1 MKTVSLR
8 QDQGIPGV
16 YGLLLLD
23 VVSRWGYNAET
34 LFSPFQLTSEQ
45 LAEPDFRIPVHTANE
60 LVKLASRLTG
70 EPGRMEQ
77 REMRRADIR
86 TDAAFNAGFD
96 AGAFG
101 EGDVFE
107 LRRFEHAGGMDACGT
122 GLDAPAAPDARVGI
136 DRGLGGADVDGELGG
151 RNDGVAGNQ
160 LLIAQQVAAKHPA
173 RATSLVSIMS
183 TSGDRRLPP
192 ATRDAQ
198 RALFARPANPH
209 DQNSIIEHSMKIW
222 GVIGSPGFPT
232 DPAELRA
239 RTQRSVA
246 RSYHP
251 QGVARQLVGILASGD
266 RSSDLK
272 TIRVPTLVIHGDCD
286 PLVRPAC
293 GEDTARKIPGARLR
307 IIKGMGHDMA
317 AWPVLADQILA
328 HVRAVGPSAKR
339 AGDGAPFPETP
350 PPGSASPPLRDP
362 GRS

>member
-1 MKTVSLR
+1 MPSVNAN
-8 QDQGIPGV
+8 GIKIEYESFGAEGAPAILLIM
-16 YGLLLLD
+16 GLGMQMIAWPD
-23 VVSRWGYNAET
+23 
-34 LFSPFQLTSEQ
+34 PFCQ
-45 LAEPDFRIPVHTANE
+45 
-60 LVKLASRLTG
+60 KLA
-70 EPGRMEQ
+70 
-77 REMRRADIR
+77 A
-86 TDAAFNAGFD
+86 AGFRVIRFDNRDIGLSTHFDDRGVPNMIWAFLKARIGLRVRGPYDLNDMAADTVGLMD
-96 AGAFG
+96 ALQLREAHVVGASM
-101 EGDVFE
+101 
-107 LRRFEHAGGMDACGT
+107 GGM
-122 GLDAPAAPDARVGI
+122 
-136 DRGLGGADVDGELGG
+136 
-151 RNDGVAGNQ
+151 
-160 LLIAQQVAAKHPA
+160 IAQQVAAKYPA
-173 RATSLVSIMS
+173 RAKSLVSIMS

-239 RTQRSVA
+239 RTQRAVA

-293 GEDTARKIPGARLR
+293 GEDTARKIPGATLR

-317 AWPVLADQILA
+317 AWPMLADQILG
-328 HVRAVGPSAKR
+328 HVRAVGP
-339 AGDGAPFPETP
+339 
-350 PPGSASPPLRDP
+350 
-362 GRS
+362 

>member
-1 MKTVSLR
+1 MPSVNAN
-8 QDQGIPGV
+8 GIKIEYESFGAESAPAILLIM
-16 YGLLLLD
+16 GLGMQMIAWPD
-23 VVSRWGYNAET
+23 
-34 LFSPFQLTSEQ
+34 PFCQ
-45 LAEPDFRIPVHTANE
+45 
-60 LVKLASRLTG
+60 KLA
-70 EPGRMEQ
+70 
-77 REMRRADIR
+77 A
-86 TDAAFNAGFD
+86 AGFRVIRFD
-96 AGAFG
+96 NRDIGLSTHFDDRGVPNMIWAF
-101 EGDVFE
+101 
-107 LRRFEHAGGMDACGT
+107 LK
-122 GLDAPAAPDARVGI
+122 ARVGLKV
-136 DRGLGGADVDGELGG
+136 RGPYDLNDMAADTVGLMDALQLREAHVVGASMGGM
-151 RNDGVAGNQ
+151 
-160 LLIAQQVAAKHPA
+160 IAQQVAAKYPA
-173 RATSLVSIMS
+173 RARSLVSIMS

-317 AWPVLADQILA
+317 AWPILADQILG
-328 HVRAVGPSAKR
+328 HVRAH
-339 AGDGAPFPETP
+339 
-350 PPGSASPPLRDP
+350 
-362 GRS
+362 

>member
-1 MKTVSLR
+1 MPSASAN
-8 QDQGIPGV
+8 GIKIEYESFGAESAPAILLIM
-16 YGLLLLD
+16 GLGMQMIAWPD
-23 VVSRWGYNAET
+23 
-34 LFSPFQLTSEQ
+34 PFCQ
-45 LAEPDFRIPVHTANE
+45 
-60 LVKLASRLTG
+60 KLA
-70 EPGRMEQ
+70 
-77 REMRRADIR
+77 A
-86 TDAAFNAGFD
+86 AGFRVIRFD
-96 AGAFG
+96 NRDIGLSTHFDDRGVPNMIWAF
-101 EGDVFE
+101 
-107 LRRFEHAGGMDACGT
+107 LK
-122 GLDAPAAPDARVGI
+122 ARVGLKV
-136 DRGLGGADVDGELGG
+136 RGPYDLNDMAADTVGLMDALQLREAHVVGASMGGM
-151 RNDGVAGNQ
+151 
-160 LLIAQQVAAKHPA
+160 IAQQVAAKYPA
-173 RATSLVSIMS
+173 RAKSLVSIMS

-239 RTQRSVA
+239 RTQRAVA

-293 GEDTARKIPGARLR
+293 GEDTARKIPGATLR

-317 AWPVLADQILA
+317 AWPMLADQILG
-328 HVRAVGPSAKR
+328 HVRAVGP
-339 AGDGAPFPETP
+339 
-350 PPGSASPPLRDP
+350 
-362 GRS
+362 

>member
-1 MKTVSLR
+1 MPSVNAN
-8 QDQGIPGV
+8 GIKIEYESFGAESAPAILLIM
-16 YGLLLLD
+16 GLGMQMIAWPD
-23 VVSRWGYNAET
+23 
-34 LFSPFQLTSEQ
+34 PFCQ
-45 LAEPDFRIPVHTANE
+45 
-60 LVKLASRLTG
+60 KLA
-70 EPGRMEQ
+70 
-77 REMRRADIR
+77 A
-86 TDAAFNAGFD
+86 AGFRVIRFDNRDIGLSTHFDDRGVPNMIWAFLKARIGLRVRGPYDLNDMAADTVGLMD
-96 AGAFG
+96 ALQLREAHVVGASM
-101 EGDVFE
+101 
-107 LRRFEHAGGMDACGT
+107 GGM
-122 GLDAPAAPDARVGI
+122 
-136 DRGLGGADVDGELGG
+136 
-151 RNDGVAGNQ
+151 
-160 LLIAQQVAAKHPA
+160 IAQQVAAKYPA
-173 RATSLVSIMS
+173 RARSLVSIMS

-293 GEDTARKIPGARLR
+293 GEDTARKIPGAKLS

-317 AWPVLADQILA
+317 AWPILADQILG
-328 HVRAVGPSAKR
+328 HVRAVH
-339 AGDGAPFPETP
+339 
-350 PPGSASPPLRDP
+350 
-362 GRS
+362 